1 MAWRGVGAGV
11 GWVGS
16 TETHRDLIT
25 LSQITVLGR
34 VEQADTHRTLRPMSY
49 LKYTFN
55 WTLYR

>member
-1 MAWRGVGAGV
+1 MVWRGVGAGV

-34 VEQADTHRTLRPMSY
+34 KEQADTHRTL